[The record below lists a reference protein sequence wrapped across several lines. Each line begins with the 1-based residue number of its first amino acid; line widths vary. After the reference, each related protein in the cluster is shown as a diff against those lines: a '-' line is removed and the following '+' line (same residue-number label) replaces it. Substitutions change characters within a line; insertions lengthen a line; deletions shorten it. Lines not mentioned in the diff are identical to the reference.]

1 MLNIK
6 VIDTSR
12 IKNANIT
19 KMFFLSNTY
28 YFDNIKNTDL
38 TIYIENKANQ
48 SEKLIIRYSMR
59 FMKLLHFY
67 ITEFGSKYNTA
78 DRVTKLY
85 INQNAID
92 LIKYGEN
99 YRLVTWSLSS
109 GETKKSEEYKDDY
122 NMPSSIQIYIEKN
135 NKNAGV
141 IDGAEI
147 SDSIYLNDT
156 LISAYSLYST
166 KRNAEG
172 NIDLILA
179 NDDSSI
185 IENSKV
191 L

>member
-6 VIDTSR
+6 VIDTSK
-12 IKNANIT
+12 IKYANIT

-28 YFDNIKNTDL
+28 YFNNIKNIDL
-38 TIYIENKANQ
+38 AVYIENKANQ

-85 INQNAID
+85 INQEDID

-99 YRLVTWSLSS
+99 YRLVTWNLSS
-109 GETKKSEEYKDDY
+109 GETKKSEEFKDGY

-185 IENSKV
+185 IEKSKV